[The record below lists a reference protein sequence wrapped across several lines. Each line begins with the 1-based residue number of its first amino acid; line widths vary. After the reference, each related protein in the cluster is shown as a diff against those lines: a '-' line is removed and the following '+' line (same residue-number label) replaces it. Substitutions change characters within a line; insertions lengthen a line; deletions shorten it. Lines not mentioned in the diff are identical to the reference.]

1 MPFETTTQLSSAE
14 QAIQDMEPSE
24 ESQYIAS
31 RTDGLPVG
39 PTLGYSFETQEGQ
52 PYDGSNRMARKLSP
66 FTIRLVPPAALLPQ
80 DTNIDVNLIGKASQG
95 VAENTRLGN
104 ELRAALNVAAVT
116 STFQAEDRLRDLN
129 STLSAGRVLTT
140 MVGTEQRSVLADN
153 VTVADIKY
161 QVERMLQTPP
171 LTLFINP
178 TDMSISYTAI
188 QQHTQRTRYGYVFE
202 RWGEQQ
208 PVISISGSTGAWCA
222 GIDPSAAMGFPSHD
236 GQNDTP
242 TGVQFASKRNSAAF
256 QQFMTLYHFY
266 RNNGYVYDTVDP
278 SEAHLFI
285 GAVAIDYDQM
295 TYVGNINSFEYSYE
309 SENQHRI
316 QWSMEFTVG
325 RMYDHAEAPIIVL
338 PESSPTVT
346 PGSFSSAELAQ
357 MMAGTPSQTDI
368 TGYDPEDHGVG
379 LSVLGLSGTQQ
390 FTGDENPFEE
400 GPFDNGRETQAGDP
414 DSTTPLEALGAFFTP
429 TGTFDPGFTD

>member
-1 MPFETTTQLSSAE
+1 MPFETTPQLSPAD

-66 FTIRLVPPAALLPQ
+66 FTIRLVPPAAVLPQ
-80 DTNIDVNLIGKASQG
+80 DTDIDVNLIGRASQG
-95 VAENTRLGN
+95 VKENTRLGN
-104 ELRAALNVAAVT
+104 ELRSALNIPSIAN
-116 STFQAEDRLRDLN
+116 TFQAENTLRDLTAN
-129 STLSAGRVLTT
+129 LSAGRVLTS

-178 TDMSISYTAI
+178 TDMSIAYTSV
-188 QQHTQRTRYGYVFE
+188 QQYTQRTRHGYVFE

-222 GIDPSAAMGFPSHD
+222 GIDPGAAMGFPSLD

-266 RNNGYVYDTVDP
+266 RNNGYIYDTVDP

-295 TYVGNINSFEYSYE
+295 TYVGNINSFEYSYDSE
-309 SENQHRI
+309 SQHRI
-316 QWSMEFTVG
+316 LWSMEFTVG
-325 RMYDHAEAPIIVL
+325 RMYDHAEAPIVVL
-338 PESSPTVT
+338 PESSPAVT

-368 TGYDPEDHGVG
+368 TGYDPEEHGIG
-379 LSVLGLSGTQQ
+379 LSLLGLSGTQQ
-390 FTGDENPFEE
+390 FTGDEDF
-400 GPFDNGRETQAGDP
+400 FRRGREAEPGDP
-414 DSTTPLEALGAFFTP
+414 DSTTPVEALGAFFTP

>member
-1 MPFETTTQLSSAE
+1 MPFETTTQLSPAE

-80 DTNIDVNLIGKASQG
+80 DTNIDVNLIGRASQG
-95 VAENTRLGN
+95 VAENTRLAN
-104 ELRAALNVAAVT
+104 ELRSALNVPAVT
-116 STFQAEDRLRDLN
+116 STFQAEDNLRDLN

-178 TDMSISYTAI
+178 TDMSISYTAV
-188 QQHTQRTRYGYVFE
+188 QQYTQRTRYGYVFE

-295 TYVGNINSFEYSYE
+295 TYVGNINSFEYSYDSE
-309 SENQHRI
+309 SQHRI
-316 QWSMEFTVG
+316 NWSMEFTVG